1 MTPEEKAKYLISIN
15 TLAILSV
22 IGNKLPMV
30 EIKEIAKQFTLLE
43 IDEVLSTLYDYHYDS
58 GSGAYDY
65 WQEVKQEI
73 EKL

>member
-30 EIKEIAKQFTLLE
+30 EVKEIAKQSALIAVDFARENPLNKNGYNKYL
-43 IDEVLSTLYDYHYDS
+43 DKVR
-58 GSGAYDY
+58 
-65 WQEVKQEI
+65 KEI
-73 EKL
+73 ENYEFR

>member
-1 MTPEEKAKYLISIN
+1 MTPQEKAKYLISIN

-22 IGNKLPMV
+22 IGNKLTMY
-30 EIKEIAKQFTLLE
+30 EIKEIAKQCALLSA
-43 IDEVLSTLYDYHYDS
+43 DEVLSTLYDYHYDS

>member
-30 EIKEIAKQFTLLE
+30 EVKEIAKQSALIAVDFARDNPLNKNGYNKYL
-43 IDEVLSTLYDYHYDS
+43 DK
-58 GSGAYDY
+58 
-65 WQEVKQEI
+65 VKQEI